1 MAKKPTNRTGKAIR
15 QRAKSAQPAQVH
27 ELKITLHGSK
37 PPIWRRIA
45 VPSNMRLSDL
55 HEVIQTVCGW
65 TNSHLHQFVVRYPR
79 PKPAHG
85 EIAALVQSGRWEKLA
100 EYMCRDRCLSDPRME
115 IEETEDENKVVLSEL
130 APAVKSKF
138 IYEYDFGDGWDH
150 QIEVVKIGPPAEGM
164 NYPVCLKGKLACPPE
179 DCGGI
184 WGYYEMLEALE
195 DPKHERHG
203 EFVEWI
209 GGEFDPEQFDLDEIN
224 AELSELRSGKSRRLW
239 DPYGM

>member
-1 MAKKPTNRTGKAIR
+1 MAKKPTIRTGKQTR
-15 QRAKSAQPAQVH
+15 RRTKSAQPTQVH

-45 VPSNMRLSDL
+45 VPSDIRLSDL

-65 TNSHLHQFVVRYPR
+65 TNSHLHQFVVHNPR
-79 PKPAHG
+79 PKPTG
-85 EIAALVQSGRWEKLA
+85 EELRSLDWQARYERLLM
-100 EYMCRDRCLSDPRME
+100 YRDRCLSDPRME

-195 DPKHERHG
+195 DPKHERHE
-203 EFVEWI
+203 EFVKWI
-209 GGEFDPEQFDLDEIN
+209 GGDFDPELFDLEEIN
-224 AELSELRSGKSRRLW
+224 AELRSGKSRHLW